1 MNQANEFNKDFDG
14 ERVIG
19 MAYVPFQEWRQ
30 IYKCDCGFF
39 RGTIFAELDKPWHS
53 GGGARCE

>member
-1 MNQANEFNKDFDG
+1 MNQINDVVKNCAEG
-14 ERVIG
+14 QVIG
-19 MAYVPFQEWRQ
+19 MAYVPVQEWRQ

-53 GGGARCE
+53 AGGKP